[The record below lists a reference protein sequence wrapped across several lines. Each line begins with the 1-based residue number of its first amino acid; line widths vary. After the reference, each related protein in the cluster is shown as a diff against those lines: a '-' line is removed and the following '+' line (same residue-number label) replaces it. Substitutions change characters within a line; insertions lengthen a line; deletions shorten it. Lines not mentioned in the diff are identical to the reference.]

1 MVTLC
6 KIGFQSFNDVAL
18 IEDNT
23 TQTIS
28 LFWVMIILLIFQW
41 KSFTYRHFSTFHSF
55 VIKFS
60 VTQSLIIQPQFLF
73 CRICIHSELSP
84 QQWKLLLSI
93 FTKDFVETNTFLHQL
108 FFLIINILISFDRWK
123 LFKYETCIFC
133 QHTYIN
139 KPILIRQHHGY
150 QLATWE
156 KQNCQKYRT
165 FVLSRIILREGEST
179 RYKICQKPTHNLFIL
194 LQHYFLIWESGVRS
208 LEFRWW
214 ISVVKVRGKI
224 EKKIYYKSIRTFV
237 ARL

>member
-1 MVTLC
+1 MT
-6 KIGFQSFNDVAL
+6 GENYS
-18 IEDNT
+18 NT
-23 TQTIS
+23 KR
-28 LFWVMIILLIFQW
+28 V
-41 KSFTYRHFSTFHSF
+41 YF
-55 VIKFS
+55 V
-60 VTQSLIIQPQFLF
+60 
-73 CRICIHSELSP
+73 
-84 QQWKLLLSI
+84 
-93 FTKDFVETNTFLHQL
+93 N
-108 FFLIINILISFDRWK
+108 
-123 LFKYETCIFC
+123 
-133 QHTYIN
+133 TYIN

-237 ARL
+237 ARLYINILAVASSAFPSFLFFSLTTSVALRRIFDTITHKHTKILLRSSSSSSRLC